1 MAGLPVLSVDLGPG
15 VRAAFTR
22 RSGGVSTGPWQGLNL
37 GAHVGD
43 DPGPVR
49 RNRALLAGWAGAPVH
64 FGRQVHG
71 TTGASGSSS
80 PGPPSGGSASP
91 QQPGPPPASSRPVTD
106 VRDGAVVHYVRGSGL
121 PITFRYY
128 IRAESA
134 GRVMALPA
142 IAEVLRRPDERGH
155 SDALRIEVQAQ
166 P

>member
-1 MAGLPVLSVDLGPG
+1 MRVFRPASLEYGGGIRVFRRYDAQNEGKAWDELKRAVRPG
-15 VRAAFTR
+15 E
-22 RSGGVSTGPWQGLNL
+22 
-37 GAHVGD
+37 
-43 DPGPVR
+43 PVR
-49 RNRALLAGWAGAPVH
+49 CTVVVWPGERADALRVVEPLPAG
-64 FGRQVHG
+64 FEYIEDD
-71 TTGASGSSS
+71 SNYGSRGISE
-80 PGPPSGGSASP
+80 
-91 QQPGPPPASSRPVTD
+91 

-155 SDALRIEVQAQ
+155 SDALRIEVQAK